1 MYDNA
6 PWVYNIYSGEDS
18 QSYLLIHFI
27 FIEELLILAIENKT
41 VAWLISNLRTN
52 DFEELFSTELAS
64 TRMRAGVC
72 ISGCRKNKITVL
84 PPNYRK
90 PEHNPSMVFMA
101 KFVPDSNTGQFL
113 DDGGRRKD
121 LWLKKI
127 ELLEKKGCQLILDY
141 TDNHFSKEGI
151 VGDFYRQIK
160 DSVSGLILPSEK
172 MAQNISQEWNG
183 YTKII
188 PEPVEVD
195 FLDPERPKPPLD
207 QMTALWFGHV
217 SNLSYLLD
225 YMGNELHKNPPKN
238 LIILTNNM
246 PSQAVQEGAKRAP
259 KGLNIKLAHWSKNNM
274 RKAAKVSHYA
284 LIPSS
289 KNDPRKSGVSPGR
302 LLTSFALGL
311 PVIAENLHSYLAFSE
326 FYAPTRS
333 VEALE
338 LAKNPVKYHD
348 KVKRVQAIIKTNF
361 TVDAIEKEW
370 VGVVKELLS

>member
-1 MYDNA
+1 MFDLFTGTFRFFLGLPALTIDNK
-6 PWVYNIYSGEDS
+6 S
-18 QSYLLIHFI
+18 
-27 FIEELLILAIENKT
+27 

-52 DFEELFSTELAS
+52 DFEELFNTELAS

-72 ISGCRKNKITVL
+72 ISGCRKSNITVL

-90 PEHNPSMVFMA
+90 LEHSPSMVFMA

-113 DDGGRRKD
+113 DDGGVRRD

-127 ELLEKKGCQLILDY
+127 DLLEKQGCQLILDY

-160 DSVSGLILPSEK
+160 GSVSGLVVPSEK
-172 MAQNISQEWNG
+172 MAQNIAQEWDG

-195 FLDPERPKPPLD
+195 FLDPGRPKPPLD

-225 YMGNELHKNPPKN
+225 YMGTGLHKNPPRN

-246 PSQAVQEGAKRAP
+246 PSEAVQEGAKKSP
-259 KGLNIKLAHWSKNNM
+259 KGLNIKLAQWSKDNM
-274 RKAAKVSHYA
+274 RKAAKMSHYA

-311 PVIAENLHSYLAFSE
+311 PVIAENLHSYLEFAE
-326 FYAPTRS
+326 FYAPTGS
-333 VEALE
+333 VEAFE

-348 KVKRVQAIIKTNF
+348 KVKRVQAIIKKKF
-361 TVDAIEKEW
+361 TVNAIEKEW
-370 VGVVKELLS
+370 VEVVKELLP